1 MSHFVT
7 RRNFLKKS
15 ALATL
20 GLAVSHPWWIEAR
33 PRFDLIIKGGMIL
46 DGTGSSAWTADLGIA
61 GDTISAIGSIQ
72 PEQGKR
78 VLEVKGL
85 QICPGF
91 IDIHTHSDG
100 IILAYPG
107 ADSRVRQGITTEI
120 AGNCGESAAPLTGI
134 DAEQQRKDW
143 KEKSEVEANW
153 TDVASYLN
161 LLEKTGIAI
170 NQALLIGHGTLR
182 QNAIGLVDRPLSSE
196 EMKQVLY
203 ALEEGLEQGAIGL
216 STGLE
221 YAPGIF
227 APTSEIVELAR
238 LVARCDGLYASHIRD
253 EEQLL
258 LEAVNEAIEIG
269 RQAGVRVEISHL
281 KASGQP
287 NWNKQNAALA
297 LLENGRQQ
305 GINVLADAYP
315 YTAFSTGLTILLESW
330 AREGGSAAIIQHLQ
344 NPTER
349 ARIRKEVAERV
360 RKDLGDFDLM
370 VISRVQTEKNRRLIG
385 KNLAEIGEIWK
396 IDPVDAMLRL
406 LEEEEASVSFIGHG
420 MSEENVER
428 VLSHPLVM
436 IGSDGWSMAP
446 TGKAAESRPHPR
458 SYGAFA
464 RVLGYYVREKKIFDL
479 PTAIKKMTS
488 MPANQSGLA
497 DRGRIA
503 VGMKADLVVFNAALV
518 KDEATFEAPHRF
530 ATGIEHVLVNG
541 IQVVDKGQPT
551 GARPGRALR
560 KT

>member
-1 MSHFVT
+1 MSRAIT
-7 RRNFLKKS
+7 RRNFLKNS
-15 ALATL
+15 AIASMGIALSYPL
-20 GLAVSHPWWIEAR
+20 RIEAR
-33 PRFDLIIKGGMIL
+33 PRFDLIIKDGMVL
-46 DGTGSSAWTADLGIA
+46 DGTGSSAWSADLGIA
-61 GDTISAIGSIQ
+61 GDTITAIGSIQ
-72 PEQGKR
+72 PEQGKK

-85 QICPGF
+85 QVCPGF

-120 AGNCGESAAPLTGI
+120 AGNCGDSAAPLSGI
-134 DAEQQRKDW
+134 DAEQRRKDW
-143 KEKSEVEANW
+143 REKSEVEADW
-153 TDVASYLN
+153 TDVASYLD

-182 QNAIGLVDRPLSSE
+182 QNAIGLVDRPFSPQ
-196 EMKQVLY
+196 EMKQILY
-203 ALEEGLEQGAIGL
+203 ALEEGLEQGAVGL

-221 YAPGIF
+221 YAPGIY
-227 APTSEIVELAR
+227 APTSEIVELAC
-238 LVARCDGLYASHIRD
+238 LVARHDGLYASHIRD

-258 LEAVNEAIEIG
+258 LEAVNEALEIG

-281 KASGQP
+281 KASGRP

-297 LLENGRQQ
+297 LLEDGRQK

-315 YTAFSTGLTILLESW
+315 YTAFSTGLTILLGSW
-330 AREGGSAAIIQHLQ
+330 VREGGSAAIVQHLQ
-344 NPTER
+344 NSTER
-349 ARIRKEVAERV
+349 ARIRKEVAERIE
-360 RKDLGDFDLM
+360 KDLGSFDLM
-370 VISRVQTEKNRRLIG
+370 VISRVQTERNRQLIG
-385 KNLAEIGEIWK
+385 KNLKEIGEIWG
-396 IDPVDAMLRL
+396 IEPVDAMLRL

-464 RVLGYYVREKKIFDL
+464 RILGYYVREKKLFDL

-488 MPANQSGLA
+488 MPASQSGIS

-503 VGMKADLVVFNAALV
+503 VGMKADLVVFNAQTI
-518 KDEATFEAPHRF
+518 KDEATFESPHRF
-530 ATGIEHVLVNG
+530 ASGIDHVLVNG
-541 IQVVDKGQPT
+541 IPVLEKGEPT